1 MGKCITAGSAEV
13 LVPRQVPS
21 LSLQVLIVHAC
32 LTVVSLSAV
41 VSANL
46 LIGFS
51 REDGK
56 FWIGEVRHTNG
67 KNSMVTIRDVAK
79 ESGFSST
86 TVSIVLNDAPLARY
100 IPAVTK
106 KRIERAAKKL
116 GYRPNQFARSLRSKR
131 SHTVGVMVFD
141 MTDPYCTLVLRGIE
155 NTLYQASYLPILTD
169 VHNERSR
176 FERYLEMLLDR
187 RIEGLVVLANWLFLD
202 INLLADLEKSSI
214 PTVIIGCEL
223 KGDAMSSVIVDNEV
237 GGYLALE
244 HLHSLGHRKIAFIR
258 GPKTLAD
265 SAPRWRGVRNSAKER
280 GLELDSRLIVDLPES
295 RDPLS
300 SFEAGQKLTE
310 DLIKQKRPF
319 TAILAFDDM
328 TAFGATR
335 ALANSGLRVPE
346 HCSVIGFDDVAASA
360 LCTPPLTTIRQPME
374 AMGAGA
380 VGIVLE
386 GINSVLEKREVAAH
400 HRKVAPE
407 LAVRES
413 TRSLQ

>member
-1 MGKCITAGSAEV
+1 MTRQGSP
-13 LVPRQVPS
+13 LR
-21 LSLQVLIVHAC
+21 LQVSIVHAC
-32 LTVVSLSAV
+32 LTVVAVSAV

-46 LIGFS
+46 LIGFQ
-51 REDGK
+51 REDGQ
-56 FWIGEVRHTNG
+56 FWIGEVRHSNG

-100 IPAVTK
+100 IPVVTK
-106 KRIERAAKKL
+106 KRIKRAAEKL